1 MAFVEMIG
9 VWVIIIGAILAVFAL
24 AGKLPGK
31 KNIGTVVAIGVI
43 VAGLVMAGPLL
54 SSALLGVGGDDD
66 SDQFGGAMYEVTFLD
81 TTPWS
86 ANLPTGASQIVNPAF
101 TVLDILANDTNWAAL
116 TSTASA
122 IDFIVSRTDAG
133 DADDTQIYFLDIGS
147 VDTITD
153 SSAGTTYTL
162 IDFSDTTES
171 YDWDFTETGGSD
183 NTPGLI
189 LKDREFVAGAPGERH
204 DLTVTFDFNE
214 AAFGSTNP
222 SVVGASYTFGIVA
235 AGSVLIVNIVVSAA

>member
-1 MAFVEMIG
+1 MFHEMIG
-9 VWVIIIGAILAVFAL
+9 IWLIVIGAILAVFAL
-24 AGKLPGK
+24 AGRLPGK
-31 KNIGTVVAIGVI
+31 KNVGTVVAVGIL
-43 VAGLVMAGPLL
+43 VAGLVLAGPFLSGLL
-54 SSALLGVGGDDD
+54 SVAPNGDGDI
-66 SDQFGGAMYEVTFLD
+66 FGGAVYEVTFLD

-133 DADDTQIYFLDIGS
+133 DADDTQIYYLDIGS

-171 YDWDFTETGGSD
+171 FDWDFTETSGSD
-183 NTPGLI
+183 NTPGLV
-189 LKDREFVAGAPGERH
+189 LKDREFVAGQPGERH
-204 DLTVTFDFNE
+204 DLTVTFDINE
-214 AAFGSTNP
+214 AAFGSSNP

-235 AGSVLIVNIVVSAA
+235 AGSVLIVNMVVSAA